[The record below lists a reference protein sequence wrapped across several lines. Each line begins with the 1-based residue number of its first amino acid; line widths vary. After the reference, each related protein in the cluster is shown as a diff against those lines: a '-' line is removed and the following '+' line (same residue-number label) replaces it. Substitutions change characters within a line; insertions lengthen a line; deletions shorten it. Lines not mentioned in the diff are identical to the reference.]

1 MDIIEGSLLT
11 AARGHSLA
19 AVSASD
25 STPALNAQRLSL
37 TFIYG
42 IGKPVRWGRRK
53 CMSSHPA
60 FTRRS
65 NIVDA
70 KYK

>member
-25 STPALNAQRLSL
+25 STPALMREDCHM
-37 TFIYG
+37 
-42 IGKPVRWGRRK
+42 GKIQTGPIRWW
-53 CMSSHPA
+53 
-60 FTRRS
+60 
-65 NIVDA
+65 
-70 KYK
+70 YKLVAYTL